1 MRSEMHLGWRLPG
14 ERRLSARRRAKRL
27 AAVMSCRLVT
37 VGPATRVGDAADL
50 AGEEGVHHLLV
61 VDGASLVG
69 VACEHDLLLAGRDA
83 RVGDCMNVPASAAAG
98 PGLPGGAGPG
108 WAGGAAS
115 PAVPWPAPAPG
126 SGACRTGPSASTSAR
141 GSRRRPRPCASGR

>member
-83 RVGDCMNVPASAAAG
+83 RVGDCMNVPVCVDVGAGFAEAAEAMRERAIGCLPVLAG
-98 PGLPGGAGPG
+98 GFLVGVVTRGDLRRAGLPAE
-108 WAGGAAS
+108 AVAA
-115 PAVPWPAPAPG
+115 P
-126 SGACRTGPSASTSAR
+126 
-141 GSRRRPRPCASGR
+141 